1 MANNTAKDVG
11 HISKFDGS
19 NFPSWKYGVW
29 MLLEKNRLIS
39 VVDGSETQPEQ
50 EPEVARE
57 KSKVDVNDQKSAKPQ
72 PTVIEKIVEQQ
83 TENSG
88 MEETMQEPEQ
98 IEVDDDPGPNQE
110 TDGREANIE
119 DPFFGF
125 HEERRRSTR
134 IAKMK
139 ELKRTHECLAGE

>member
-1 MANNTAKDVG
+1 
-11 HISKFDGS
+11 
-19 NFPSWKYGVW
+19 
-29 MLLEKNRLIS
+29 
-39 VVDGSETQPEQ
+39 
-50 EPEVARE
+50 
-57 KSKVDVNDQKSAKPQ
+57 
-72 PTVIEKIVEQQ
+72 VIEKIVQQQ

-110 TDGREANIE
+110 TDGRESNIE

-139 ELKRTHECLAGE
+139 ELKRTHECLVGESWKEITASQKVPKSYQEAMISEDAESWEPTIQEEFLSLMENKTWELTPLPEGRETIEK

>member
-1 MANNTAKDVG
+1 
-11 HISKFDGS
+11 
-19 NFPSWKYGVW
+19 
-29 MLLEKNRLIS
+29 
-39 VVDGSETQPEQ
+39 
-50 EPEVARE
+50 
-57 KSKVDVNDQKSAKPQ
+57 
-72 PTVIEKIVEQQ
+72 VIEKIVEQQ

-88 MEETMQEPEQ
+88 MEETTQEPEQ

-139 ELKRTHECLAGE
+139 ELKRTHECLVGESWKEITASQKVPKSYQEAMISEDAKSWEPTIQEEFLSLMENKTWELTPLPEGRETIEK

>member
-1 MANNTAKDVG
+1 M
-11 HISKFDGS
+11 
-19 NFPSWKYGVW
+19 
-29 MLLEKNRLIS
+29 
-39 VVDGSETQPEQ
+39 
-50 EPEVARE
+50 
-57 KSKVDVNDQKSAKPQ
+57 
-72 PTVIEKIVEQQ
+72 IEKIVEQH

-88 MEETMQEPEQ
+88 MEEMMQEPEQ

-139 ELKRTHECLAGE
+139 ELKWTNECLVGESWKEITASQKVRKSKLGAGHTRRILITDGK

>member
-1 MANNTAKDVG
+1 M
-11 HISKFDGS
+11 
-19 NFPSWKYGVW
+19 
-29 MLLEKNRLIS
+29 
-39 VVDGSETQPEQ
+39 
-50 EPEVARE
+50 
-57 KSKVDVNDQKSAKPQ
+57 
-72 PTVIEKIVEQQ
+72 IEKIVEQQ

-88 MEETMQEPEQ
+88 MEETTQEPEQ

-139 ELKRTHECLAGE
+139 ELKRTHECLVGESWKEITASQKVPKSYQEAMISEDAKSWEPTIQEEFLSLMENKTWELTPLPEGRETIEK